1 MSSTAISKG
10 FNVRAD
16 QIIIQPVLTEK
27 SNLARE
33 ADPKKYTFKVD
44 PRANKF
50 EIMGAIKELFSVTP
64 VKCNV
69 VSVKGKPK
77 YTRGKGGHIAGT
89 TGDWKKAIVTLPK
102 GDVIQA
108 VEGL

>member
-1 MSSTAISKG
+1 M
-10 FNVRAD
+10 RAD
-16 QIIIQPVLTEK
+16 QVIIEPVLTEK

-33 ADPKKYTFKVD
+33 SETKKYTFKID

-50 EIMGAIKELFSVTP
+50 EVAQAVKELFSVTP
-64 VKCNV
+64 VKVNI

-89 TGDWKKAIVTLPK
+89 TGDWKKAIVTLAK

-108 VEGL
+108 VEGI

>member
-1 MSSTAISKG
+1 M
-10 FNVRAD
+10 RAD
-16 QIIIQPVLTEK
+16 QIIIEPVLTEK
-27 SNLARE
+27 SNIARE
-33 ADPKKYTFKVD
+33 AEVKKYTFKVD

-50 EIMGAIKELFSVTP
+50 EIMQAVKELFSVTP

-77 YTRGKGGHIAGT
+77 FTRGRGGHIAGT
-89 TGDWKKAIVTLPK
+89 TGDWKKAIVTLSK

-108 VEGL
+108 IEGL